1 MSAPQGYT
9 YWRMGQGFSKE
20 QTEFLY
26 MTVDNTSDQISDMK
40 CWLKSHD
47 ANQQTDVSHSVQ
59 LLYEVQSSLLKQK
72 TELSMEL
79 LERLN
84 LMFPTLS
91 SSAKLAL
98 TGKYLESFILLRSA
112 FEGMFRFYLDLVYKI
127 ERKNLGTWSL
137 KSEDW
142 ESVRASGLL
151 ESTTSASA
159 LSNIIRRLKLDTPF
173 TRKTDIV
180 KYSKIRSLNKYT
192 HAVIEHIISNRAVSF
207 SQEKKDMFVEGY
219 TRMTEIT
226 IILYQNLINK
236 IEPKIGLI
244 VDIDNVDETDMPKLY
259 ELLKK

>member
-127 ERKNLGTWSL
+127 ERKNLGTWTL

-142 ESVRASGLL
+142 ESIRASGLL

>member
-1 MSAPQGYT
+1 MSTPQGYR

-20 QTEFLY
+20 QAEFLY
-26 MTVDNTSDQISDMK
+26 MTVDNTSNQISDLK

-47 ANQQTDVSHSVQ
+47 ADQETDVSHSVQ

-127 ERKNLGTWSL
+127 ERKNLGTWPL

-142 ESVRASGLL
+142 ESVRNSGLL
-151 ESTTSASA
+151 EGTTGIAKMV
-159 LSNIIRRLKLDTPF
+159 NIIRKLKLDTPF
-173 TRKTDIV
+173 TRKYDIY
-180 KYSKIRSLNKYT
+180 KHSNIELLNKYT
-192 HAVIEHIISNRAVSF
+192 HAVIEHIVSDRSVDF

-244 VDIDNVDETDMPKLY
+244 VDINNVHETDMPKLY
-259 ELLKK
+259 ELLQK

>member
-47 ANQQTDVSHSVQ
+47 ANQETDVSHSVQ
-59 LLYEVQSSLLKQK
+59 LLYEAQSSLLKQK

-112 FEGMFRFYLDLVYKI
+112 YEGMFRFYLDLVYKI

-151 ESTTSASA
+151 ESETSAST

>member
-40 CWLKSHD
+40 CWLSSHD
-47 ANQQTDVSHSVQ
+47 VNQETDIGHSVQ
-59 LLYEVQSSLLKQK
+59 LLHEVQSSLLEQK

-142 ESVRASGLL
+142 ESVRNSGLL
-151 ESTTSASA
+151 EGTTGIAKMV
-159 LSNIIRRLKLDTPF
+159 NIIRKLKLDTPF
-173 TRKTDIV
+173 TRRYDIY
-180 KYSKIRSLNKYT
+180 KHSNIELLNKYT
-192 HAVIEHIISNRAVSF
+192 HAVIEHIVSDRSVDF

-236 IEPKIGLI
+236 IEPEIGSI
-244 VDIDNVDETDMPKLY
+244 VDINNANETVMPRLY
-259 ELLKK
+259 ELLRK

>member
-1 MSAPQGYT
+1 MSVPQGYT

-47 ANQQTDVSHSVQ
+47 ENQETDISHSVQ

-127 ERKNLGTWSL
+127 ERKNLGTWTL

-151 ESTTSASA
+151 ESTTSAST

-173 TRKTDIV
+173 TKKTDIV

-236 IEPKIGLI
+236 IEPEIGLI
-244 VDIDNVDETDMPKLY
+244 VDIDNVHETDMPKLY
-259 ELLKK
+259 ELLQK